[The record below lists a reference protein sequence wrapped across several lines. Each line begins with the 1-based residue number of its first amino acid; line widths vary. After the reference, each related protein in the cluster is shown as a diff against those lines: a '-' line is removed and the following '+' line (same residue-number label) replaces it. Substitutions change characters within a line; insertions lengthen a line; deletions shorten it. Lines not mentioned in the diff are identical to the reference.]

1 MGPANP
7 WNGDSGVA
15 PNERGGGPPVPAPAA
30 SNPPEVPAHGASAN
44 SASPGAPPADATMG
58 SEGEEVPFSTGGT
71 GTVDRGQLRK
81 VLHGAMPSFVGCYQR
96 ALSKTPSLRGKFA
109 ARFRIEPDGAIGKA
123 ATTGPGGNPE
133 FQSCVTDAIRGLQ
146 FPKPRG
152 GAVEVVYPL
161 TFEPG

>member
-1 MGPANP
+1 
-7 WNGDSGVA
+7 
-15 PNERGGGPPVPAPAA
+15 
-30 SNPPEVPAHGASAN
+30 
-44 SASPGAPPADATMG
+44 MG

-71 GTVDRGQLRK
+71 GTVDPGQVKK
-81 VLHGAMPSFVGCYQR
+81 VLHGAMPNFVSCYQR

-109 ARFRIEPDGAIGKA
+109 ARFRIEPDGSVRKA

-161 TFEPG
+161 TFEPA